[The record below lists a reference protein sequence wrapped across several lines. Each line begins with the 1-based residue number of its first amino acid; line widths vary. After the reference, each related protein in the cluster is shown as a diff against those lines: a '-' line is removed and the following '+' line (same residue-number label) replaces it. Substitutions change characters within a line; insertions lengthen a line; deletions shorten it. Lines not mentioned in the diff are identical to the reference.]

1 MQRGSTSGFT
11 LIELLL
17 VLAILGLTT
26 GIALPAFR
34 RFGDGL
40 AVQHATLGIVSAHRR
55 ARMSAVLRSRS
66 VELTVAVDSLVI
78 RERGGGPVLW
88 RTPGPA
94 LDGVDLAGPSRTL
107 SFSPVGLTDGLA
119 NATFR
124 LTRGAA
130 TRAVVVSRLG
140 RLRIVP

>member
-1 MQRGSTSGFT
+1 MRRGFS

-17 VLAILGLTT
+17 VLAILGLAS
-26 GIALPAFR
+26 GIALPAFHR
-34 RFGDGL
+34 LGDSL

-55 ARMSAVLRSRS
+55 ARMSAILRSRPL
-66 VELTVAVDSLVI
+66 ELTVTADSLVI
-78 RERGGGPVLW
+78 QERGGGPILW
-88 RTPGPA
+88 RTPGPSA
-94 LDGVDLAGPSRTL
+94 EGVAVAGSPRTL

-124 LTRGAA
+124 LSRGTA

-140 RLRIVP
+140 RLRITP

>member
-1 MQRGSTSGFT
+1 MRRGFT

-17 VLAILGLTT
+17 VLTIVGLTT
-26 GIALPAFR
+26 GIALPAFHR
-34 RFGDGL
+34 LRDSL
-40 AVQHATLGIVSAHRR
+40 AVQHATLAIVSAHRR
-55 ARMSAVLRSRS
+55 ARLSAIIRSRPL
-66 VELTVAVDSLVI
+66 ELTVAADTLVI
-78 RERGGGPVLW
+78 RERGGGLALW

-94 LDGVDLAGPSRTL
+94 LDGVTLTGPARTL

-140 RLRIVP
+140 RLRIAP